1 MDSEALARYV
11 ADQSNR
17 TQSRQRRHSRCERHG
32 ILHGL
37 LVLASGTSDRHVQS
51 IAEGCAESLKNQG
64 VRTLSSE
71 GLREGQWALVDFGDV
86 VLHVFHQFTRD
97 VYDLETLWQQAK
109 RLENQRH
116 TCGYQRLETLRCRAE
131 LPRGV
136 RWATTQD
143 LIKRRPRLR
152 GAF

>member
-11 ADQSNR
+11 ADQA
-17 TQSRQRRHSRCERHG
+17 TERKAVNVV
-32 ILHGL
+32 ILDVSAMASYTDF

-51 IAEGCAESLKNQG
+51 IAEGCAESLKKNQG

-109 RLENQRH
+109 RLETND
-116 TCGYQRLETLRCRAE
+116 TRAVTS
-131 LPRGV
+131 G
-136 RWATTQD
+136 
-143 LIKRRPRLR
+143 
-152 GAF
+152 